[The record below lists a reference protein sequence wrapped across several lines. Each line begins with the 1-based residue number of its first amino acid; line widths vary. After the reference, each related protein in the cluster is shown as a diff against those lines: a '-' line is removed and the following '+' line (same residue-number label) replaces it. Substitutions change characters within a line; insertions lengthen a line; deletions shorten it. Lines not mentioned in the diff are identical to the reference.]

1 MQEGVAGRLLLIEVR
16 GDEPQR
22 LAAISQALADRLT
35 ADSAFR
41 YVNNGGTDFGQ
52 RELALIQRYRYQLS
66 DGVTAERFTAAG
78 LRSALEER
86 LEGSPAAP
94 ECWKSDCW
102 PMIQPAKH
110 CRCCSG

>member
-1 MQEGVAGRLLLIEVR
+1 MR

-52 RELALIQRYRYQLS
+52 RELALIERYRYGLS

-78 LRSALEER
+78 WRAALEER
-86 LEGSPAAP
+86 LRARRQRGSL
-94 ECWKSDCW
+94 EKRLL
-102 PMIQPAKH
+102 PMIQPAKR